1 MSEVLICPVCG
12 KPLKK
17 TEKSFICEKGH
28 VFDIAKEGYVNLL
41 TGNRAGGGDNP
52 EMVAARRNF
61 LGEDYYKC
69 LREALRPLVFGT
81 VLDACCGE
89 GYFTASMVSSVQTGL
104 PQSAQ

>member
-41 TGNRAGGGDNP
+41 TGNRAGGGDK
-52 EMVAARRNF
+52 AKLSRRR
-61 LGEDYYKC
+61 L
-69 LREALRPLVFGT
+69 LQMPA
-81 VLDACCGE
+81 
-89 GYFTASMVSSVQTGL
+89 
-104 PQSAQ
+104 

>member
-41 TGNRAGGGDNP
+41 TGNRD
-52 EMVAARRNF
+52 R
-61 LGEDYYKC
+61 K
-69 LREALRPLVFGT
+69 
-81 VLDACCGE
+81 
-89 GYFTASMVSSVQTGL
+89 SVV
-104 PQSAQ
+104 